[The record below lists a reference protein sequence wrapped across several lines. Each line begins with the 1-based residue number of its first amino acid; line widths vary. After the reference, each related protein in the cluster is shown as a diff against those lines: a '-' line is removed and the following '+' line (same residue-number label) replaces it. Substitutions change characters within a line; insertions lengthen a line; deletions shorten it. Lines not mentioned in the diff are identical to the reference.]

1 VSPLSIADLAPFRS
15 FVIAQRLEQM
25 PTVTVNAVMAQLWS
39 DFPVAVGATR
49 TSKKKSLES
58 AQLQGAVTA
67 AFWHYIEEQAVRW
80 ATGQLEDVVHQL
92 VVVVRRGD
100 YFLFSFT
107 DNTVRGYLSDSFG
120 VTGTALGSLAA
131 IPPDILNAGFVSGS
145 ARTLWLSGAHR
156 RTAVKAD
163 TKVLSG
169 VDLRDAL
176 DPLEDQSYYFTAAR
190 STPIIGGAA
199 VRVGVSPFKSLLWFG
214 FSHDWNEYI
223 TTAHDVLVHVA
234 GITIGNPAPLPV
246 VAVASTSLSGVASAY
261 DMALAPP
268 ELDDPLGLDAQRRA
282 LLEKWAFDAS
292 FDVAVSPG
300 PAVAASVRLGQALIG
315 SVDVT
320 ITAGRHLGDIAV
332 DVKGSASA
340 GNQAAMDE
348 LLGVL
353 SNRHN
358 LKIWYESGHTIA
370 DGTVHEVRYRDLAF
384 RSYEWRDFAG
394 FDITREKPTALNLT
408 GQQDSLFCWVK
419 QRWAIVGGQSAGWL
433 ACDDGANEVA
443 DFVHLSMTAA
453 PPLLSLIHVKSA
465 QNGAANRQ
473 LAVSPFEVV
482 ASQAVK
488 NLRFLDRD
496 NLVAAL
502 GQRVSQHIGQLVW
515 RDGQLSPRAA
525 MVTALAQVG
534 ANCGLQI
541 VIVQPQLVQN
551 AVTVARNGQA
561 GASRLRQLEALLASA
576 ESACRSLGAQLTVIG
591 EA

>member
-1 VSPLSIADLAPFRS
+1 
-15 FVIAQRLEQM
+15 M

-39 DFPVAVGATR
+39 ECPVAAGTTR

-100 YFLFSFT
+100 YFLFSST
-107 DNTVRGYLSDSFG
+107 DDGVRTFLSDSFG
-120 VTGTALGSLAA
+120 LPGTAIGSLAA
-131 IPPDILNAGFVSGS
+131 IPPDILNAAFVSGS

-190 STPIIGGAA
+190 STPTIDGAP

-223 TTAHDVLVHVA
+223 NTARDVLVHVA
-234 GITIGNPAPLPV
+234 ATTTGNAAPLPV

-261 DMALAPP
+261 DMTLAPP
-268 ELDDPLGLDAQRRA
+268 ELDDPTGLDPQRRA
-282 LLEKWAFDAS
+282 MLEKWAFDAN
-292 FDVAVSPG
+292 FDVTPSAG
-300 PAVAASVRLGQALIG
+300 PNVAASVRLGPALIG
-315 SVDVT
+315 TIDVS
-320 ITAGRHLGDIAV
+320 IASGRHLGDVTV
-332 DVKGSASA
+332 DVQASASA
-340 GNQAAMDE
+340 ANRQTDIDE
-348 LLGVL
+348 LLVL
-353 SNRHN
+353 LGNRHN

-370 DGTVHEVRYRDLAF
+370 DGTVHQVRYRDMPF
-384 RSYEWRDFAG
+384 RAYEWRSFDG
-394 FDITREKPTALNLT
+394 FDIAREKPSALILT

-419 QRWAIVGGQSAGWL
+419 LRWAVAGGQSSGWL

-443 DFVHLSMTAA
+443 DFVHLNTTAV
-453 PPLLSLIHVKSA
+453 PPLLSLIHVKAA
-465 QNGAANRQ
+465 QNSAANRQ

-488 NLRFLDRD
+488 NLRFLDRE
-496 NLVAAL
+496 NLVATLA
-502 GQRVSQHIGQLVW
+502 QRVSPQLGQLVW
-515 RDGQLSPRAA
+515 LDGQPSPRAA
-525 MVTALAQVG
+525 MVTALGQVG
-534 ANCGLQI
+534 ANCDLQI
-541 VIVQPQLVQN
+541 VIVQPQLLQT
-551 AVTVARNGQA
+551 AVTAARNGQA

-576 ESACRSLGAQLTVIG
+576 ESACRSLGARLTVIG